1 LLLHLAD
8 EFCVM
13 GEDGVVLFQLLVL
26 SLLGEHEGAELLELT
41 FKVLCVLLLLEL
53 AEVSLI
59 HRLHSLILS

>member
-1 LLLHLAD
+1 
-8 EFCVM
+8 M

-26 SLLGEHEGAELLELT
+26 SLLGEHEGAELLELA

-59 HRLHSLILS
+59 HRLHWLILS